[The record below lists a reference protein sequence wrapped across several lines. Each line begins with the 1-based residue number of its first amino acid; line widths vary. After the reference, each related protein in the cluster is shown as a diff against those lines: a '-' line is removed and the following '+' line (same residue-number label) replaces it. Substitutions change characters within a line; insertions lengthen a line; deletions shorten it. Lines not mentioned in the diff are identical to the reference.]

1 MSPMTDNREMPPN
14 ADTAKPLRRGDVRED
29 GFVFVR
35 YHPNYK
41 NGEYWISPNRYAQ
54 AQPVS
59 STRNR
64 NRNQDTKAM
73 SLTHLPHFRIRTYK
87 PRHNSRKRKL
97 TQKEFDNLPFGPNT
111 TPAMTTIENTTTIEN
126 MTILPNYSKYGIT
139 PDGFV
144 YRVLPASRGRTA
156 GQRHRV
162 TPVIHPRGH
171 QWCVQITNDEGVRKR
186 VPISKLMQ
194 EVYGNSETI
203 S

>member
-1 MSPMTDNREMPPN
+1 MDDNQEMLPN
-14 ADTAKPLRRGDVRED
+14 ADTAKLRRRGDVRED

-41 NGEYWISPNRYAQ
+41 NGEYWISPNRHAQ
-54 AQPVS
+54 AKPVPP
-59 STRNR
+59 THI
-64 NRNQDTKAM
+64 RNQDTRAV
-73 SLTHLPHFRIRTYK
+73 SLTNFPHLRIRDYR
-87 PRHNSRKRKL
+87 PRCSLRKRKL
-97 TQKEFDNLPFGPNT
+97 TQKEFDNLPYGPNT
-111 TPAMTTIENTTTIEN
+111 EPAMTDTEN

-144 YRVLPASRGRTA
+144 FRVLPASRGRTA

-186 VPISKLMQ
+186 VPVKKLLQ

>member
-1 MSPMTDNREMPPN
+1 MTDNRELSPN
-14 ADTAKPLRRGDVRED
+14 ADTTKLRRRGDVRED

-41 NGEYWISPNRYAQ
+41 NGEYWISPNRHAQ
-54 AQPVS
+54 ANPVS
-59 STRNR
+59 PTR
-64 NRNQDTKAM
+64 NRNQDTKAAN
-73 SLTHLPHFRIRTYK
+73 LTNFPRLRIRDYR
-87 PRHNSRKRKL
+87 PRYSLQKRKL
-97 TQKEFDNLPFGPNT
+97 TQKEFDNLPYGPNT
-111 TPAMTTIENTTTIEN
+111 EPSMTAIEN

-186 VPISKLMQ
+186 VPIKKLLQ

>member
-1 MSPMTDNREMPPN
+1 MLPPMTDDRQPPPN
-14 ADTAKPLRRGDVRED
+14 ADTAKLHRRGDVRED

-41 NGEYWISPNRYAQ
+41 NGEYWVSPTRYAQ
-54 AQPVS
+54 AKPVS

-64 NRNQDTKAM
+64 NRNRNQGTKAM
-73 SLTHLPHFRIRTYK
+73 SLTHLPHFRIRAYK

-97 TQKEFDNLPFGPNT
+97 TQKEFDTLPFGPNT
-111 TPAMTTIENTTTIEN
+111 TPAMTAIEN

-186 VPISKLMQ
+186 VPIKKLML

>member
-1 MSPMTDNREMPPN
+1 MDDNQDLPPN
-14 ADTAKPLRRGDVRED
+14 ADVAKPHRRGDLRED

-41 NGEYWISPNRYAQ
+41 NGEYWVPPNRHAK
-54 AQPVS
+54 AKPVPA
-59 STRNR
+59 TRSR
-64 NRNQDTKAM
+64 SRNQDTRAM
-73 SLTHLPHFRIRTYK
+73 NLTNFPHFRIRDYG
-87 PRHNSRKRKL
+87 PRFNSQKRKL
-97 TQKEFDNLPFGPNT
+97 TQKEFDNIPFGPNT
-111 TPAMTTIENTTTIEN
+111 EPTMTAIENI
-126 MTILPNYSKYGIT
+126 TILPRFSKYGIT

-186 VPISKLMQ
+186 IPIKRLME
-194 EVYGNSETI
+194 EVYGNPETI

>member
-1 MSPMTDNREMPPN
+1 MTDIRELPPN
-14 ADTAKPLRRGDVRED
+14 ADTAKLRRRGDVRED

-41 NGEYWISPNRYAQ
+41 DGEYWISPTRHAQ
-54 AQPVS
+54 AKPVPP
-59 STRNR
+59 TRIRNR
-64 NRNQDTKAM
+64 TQDTGTM
-73 SLTHLPHFRIRTYK
+73 NLTNSPHLRIRDYR
-87 PRHNSRKRKL
+87 PRYRLQKRKL
-97 TQKEFDNLPFGPNT
+97 TQKEFDNLPYGPNT
-111 TPAMTTIENTTTIEN
+111 EPAMTATEN
-126 MTILPNYSKYGIT
+126 MTILPDYSKYGIT

-144 YRVLPASRGRTA
+144 FRVLPASRGRTA

-186 VPISKLMQ
+186 VPIKKLLQ

>member
-1 MSPMTDNREMPPN
+1 MSPMTNNQEMPPN
-14 ADTAKPLRRGDVRED
+14 ADTAKLRRRGDVRED

-41 NGEYWISPNRYAQ
+41 NGEYWISPNRHAQ
-54 AQPVS
+54 AKPVS
-59 STRNR
+59 PTRIR
-64 NRNQDTKAM
+64 NRNQDTGTM
-73 SLTHLPHFRIRTYK
+73 NLTNSPHLRIRDYR
-87 PRHNSRKRKL
+87 PRYRLQKRKL
-97 TQKEFDNLPFGPNT
+97 TQKEFDNLPYGPNT
-111 TPAMTTIENTTTIEN
+111 EPAMTATEN

-144 YRVLPASRGRTA
+144 FRVLPASRGRTA

-186 VPISKLMQ
+186 VPIKKLLQ

>member
-1 MSPMTDNREMPPN
+1 MTDNRELPPN
-14 ADTAKPLRRGDVRED
+14 ADTAKPLRRGDVRDD

-41 NGEYWISPNRYAQ
+41 NGEYWISPNLYAK
-54 AQPVS
+54 AKPVP
-59 STRNR
+59 STPSR
-64 NRNQDTKAM
+64 NRNQTQDTGSM
-73 SLTHLPHFRIRTYK
+73 SLTHLPHFRIRAYK
-87 PRHNSRKRKL
+87 PRHNSRRRKL
-97 TQKEFDNLPFGPNT
+97 TQKEFDTLPYGPNT
-111 TPAMTTIENTTTIEN
+111 KPAMTTIENI
-126 MTILPNYSKYGIT
+126 TILPNYSKYGIT

-144 YRVLPASRGRTA
+144 YRVTPASRGRTA

-171 QWCVQITNDEGVRKR
+171 RWCVQITNDEGIRKR
-186 VPISKLMQ
+186 IPVKKLMQ

>member
-1 MSPMTDNREMPPN
+1 MTDNRELLPN
-14 ADTAKPLRRGDVRED
+14 ADTAKLRRRGDVRGD

-41 NGEYWISPNRYAQ
+41 DGEYWVSPNRHAQ
-54 AQPVS
+54 AHPVS
-59 STRNR
+59 PTRIR
-64 NRNQDTKAM
+64 NRNQDTGIM
-73 SLTHLPHFRIRTYK
+73 NLTKSPHLRIRDYG
-87 PRHNSRKRKL
+87 PRYNSRKRKL
-97 TQKEFDNLPFGPNT
+97 TQKEFDNLPYGPNT
-111 TPAMTTIENTTTIEN
+111 EPAMTAIENI
-126 MTILPNYSKYGIT
+126 TILPNYSKYGIT

-144 YRVLPASRGRTA
+144 FRVLPASRGRTA

-186 VPISKLMQ
+186 VPIKKLMQ

>member
-1 MSPMTDNREMPPN
+1 MP
-14 ADTAKPLRRGDVRED
+14 DTETRYRHGDVRED
-29 GFVFVR
+29 GFVFVAYQPR
-35 YHPNYK
+35 CR
-41 NGEYWISPNRYAQ
+41 NGEYWVSPEHFALRKLNAAARRRESKQ
-54 AQPVS
+54 LKPKKPLQP
-59 STRNR
+59 TLRNY
-64 NRNQDTKAM
+64 
-73 SLTHLPHFRIRTYK
+73 PHFRIRPYK
-87 PRHNSRKRKL
+87 PRPYLQKREL

-111 TPAMTTIENTTTIEN
+111 TPAMTAIEN

-186 VPISKLMQ
+186 VPIKRLME
-194 EVYGNSETI
+194 EVYGNPETI

>member
-1 MSPMTDNREMPPN
+1 MSPMDDNRELLPN
-14 ADTAKPLRRGDVRED
+14 ADTAKSYRRGDVRED

-35 YHPNYK
+35 YHPSYK
-41 NGEYWISPNRYAQ
+41 NGEYWTSPNRHAQ
-54 AQPVS
+54 AHPVPP
-59 STRNR
+59 TRIR
-64 NRNQDTKAM
+64 NRNQGTRAV
-73 SLTHLPHFRIRTYK
+73 SLTNFPHLRIRDYR
-87 PRHNSRKRKL
+87 PRYSSQKRKL
-97 TQKEFDNLPFGPNT
+97 TQKEFDNLPYGPNT
-111 TPAMTTIENTTTIEN
+111 EPTMTAIEN

-186 VPISKLMQ
+186 IPIKRLMQ

>member
-1 MSPMTDNREMPPN
+1 MSPMTDNRELSPN
-14 ADTAKPLRRGDVRED
+14 ADTTKLRRRGDVRED

-41 NGEYWISPNRYAQ
+41 NGEYWISPNRHAQ
-54 AQPVS
+54 ANPVS
-59 STRNR
+59 PTR
-64 NRNQDTKAM
+64 NRNQDTKAAN
-73 SLTHLPHFRIRTYK
+73 LTNFPRLRIRDYR
-87 PRHNSRKRKL
+87 PRYSLQKRKL
-97 TQKEFDNLPFGPNT
+97 TQKEFDNLPYGPNT
-111 TPAMTTIENTTTIEN
+111 EPSMTAIEN

-186 VPISKLMQ
+186 VPIKKLLQ

>member
-1 MSPMTDNREMPPN
+1 MTDNRELPPN
-14 ADTAKPLRRGDVRED
+14 ADTAKLRRRGDVRED

-41 NGEYWISPNRYAQ
+41 NGEYWISPNRHAQ
-54 AQPVS
+54 AKPVPP
-59 STRNR
+59 TRIRNR
-64 NRNQDTKAM
+64 TQDTGTM
-73 SLTHLPHFRIRTYK
+73 NLTNSPHLRIRDYR
-87 PRHNSRKRKL
+87 PRYRLQKRKL
-97 TQKEFDNLPFGPNT
+97 TQKEFDNLPYGPNT
-111 TPAMTTIENTTTIEN
+111 APAMTAIEN

-144 YRVLPASRGRTA
+144 FRVLPASRGRTA

-171 QWCVQITNDEGVRKR
+171 QWCVQITDDEGVRKR
-186 VPISKLMQ
+186 VPIKKLLQ

>member
-1 MSPMTDNREMPPN
+1 MTNNQEMPPN
-14 ADTAKPLRRGDVRED
+14 ADTAKLRRRGDVRED

-41 NGEYWISPNRYAQ
+41 NGEYWISPNRHAQ
-54 AQPVS
+54 AKPVS
-59 STRNR
+59 PTRIR
-64 NRNQDTKAM
+64 NRNQDTGTM
-73 SLTHLPHFRIRTYK
+73 NLTNSPHLRIRDYR
-87 PRHNSRKRKL
+87 PRYRLQKRKL
-97 TQKEFDNLPFGPNT
+97 TQKEFDNLPYGPNT
-111 TPAMTTIENTTTIEN
+111 EPAMTATEN

-144 YRVLPASRGRTA
+144 FRVLPASRGRTA

-186 VPISKLMQ
+186 VPIKKLLQ